1 MDSLFLRRPTAP
13 SFQPEL
19 KPSAPPKPASPRSP
33 LQPKHYWLFALL
45 AVTAVRFFMGWV
57 IPISPEEAY
66 HWNFAR
72 HLDWSYYDHPPMLA
86 WAIAV
91 GRLIFGDTEIG
102 VRFVPVLFSIG
113 TAVLLAG
120 LARRFYGDTGAA
132 WTVVLLA
139 LNPCVLVIGGWGFP
153 DAPLLFFWSLTLV
166 LVWRSLETGRGMWW
180 LGAGA
185 TLGAAMLSKYTAAF
199 LVPSVF
205 LYLIFSRQHRRWLAT
220 PWPYLGGVASLF
232 VFLPVI
238 YWNWAHDWVS
248 FRFQSTARLSAANDF
263 SWRAGGVFL
272 GEQWLAILPLTLPLA
287 VATLWQALRCR
298 RSDERFLFWLFLP
311 MIAFFW
317 AFGFTPSYHVLWALP
332 AYLTLTV
339 LMAGAMVRA
348 ETGIA
353 RLYRDRM
360 KWIGAVAACVLALG
374 VTHAAWVVP
383 GISPLRETY
392 GWDEIAARAK
402 TERAILLAS
411 QASQSKKAEDRG
423 LRIEDRISLDSPSS
437 ILDPQSSHGV
447 FYLAIGN
454 RSYPCPSQLAFHMN
468 DPENVHGSSLLG
480 IRNLQYQFWSDP
492 DRLRG
497 QDAVIVLESG
507 TGNPWTLSI
516 VAKHFQS
523 VEPAGEFIFPVGKL
537 PFGVK
542 RQRRFLFYRA
552 YGYRGL
558 QETDLP

>member
-1 MDSLFLRRPTAP
+1 MAESLSYF
-13 SFQPEL
+13 
-19 KPSAPPKPASPRSP
+19 
-33 LQPKHYWLFALL
+33 QPKHYWLVALL
-45 AVTAVRFFMGWV
+45 VVTAVRFVMAWV

-86 WAIAV
+86 WAIAL
-91 GRLIFGDTEIG
+91 GRLILGDTELG
-102 VRFVPVLFSIG
+102 VRLLPVMFSIG

-120 LARRFYGDTGAA
+120 LARRFYGDLGAA

-166 LVWRSLETGRGMWW
+166 LVWRALETGQGMWW

-185 TLGAAMLSKYTAAF
+185 ALGAAMLSKYTAAF

-205 LYLIFSRQHRRWLAT
+205 CYLLFSRQHRHWLAT
-220 PWPYLGGVASLF
+220 PWPYLGGVASLL
-232 VFLPVI
+232 VFSPVF

-272 GEQWLAILPLTLPLA
+272 GEQWLAILPLTLPLGIA
-287 VATLWQALRCR
+287 ALWQALKCR
-298 RSDERFLFWLFLP
+298 RVDERFLFWLFLP

-332 AYLTLTV
+332 AYLSLTV
-339 LMAGAMVRA
+339 LMAGAVVRQ
-348 ETGIA
+348 ETFVAKWYRRGI
-353 RLYRDRM
+353 
-360 KWIGAVAACVLALG
+360 KGIVAVAACVLVLG
-374 VTHAAWVVP
+374 VTHAAWVIP

-392 GWDEIAARAK
+392 GWEEIAARAK
-402 TERAILLAS
+402 AERDMLLAS
-411 QASQSKKAEDRG
+411 RVALAPGAASDPKNPEDRES
-423 LRIEDRISLDSPSS
+423 RIENGDLFDPSSS
-437 ILDPQSSHGV
+437 ILNLRSSIPDPQTSPGI
-447 FYLAIGN
+447 FFLAIGN
-454 RSYPCPSQLAFHMN
+454 RSYPCPSQLAFHLN

-492 DRLRG
+492 EKLRG

-523 VEPAGEFIFPVGKL
+523 IEPAGDIVLSIGKL
-537 PFGVK
+537 PFGTK
-542 RQRRFLFYRA
+542 RQRRFFFYRA
-552 YGYRGL
+552 RGYRGL
-558 QETDLP
+558 QEDVIP

>member
-1 MDSLFLRRPTAP
+1 MDSLYLRRPSPPT
-13 SFQPEL
+13 FQTEL
-19 KPSAPPKPASPRSP
+19 RPSAPSKPIKSRSL
-33 LQPKHYWLFALL
+33 LQQKHYWLAALL
-45 AVTAVRFFMGWV
+45 AVTAIRFFMAWV

-72 HLDWSYYDHPPMLA
+72 HLDWSYFDHPPMLA

-91 GRLIFGDTEIG
+91 GRLVFGDTELG
-102 VRFVPVLFSIG
+102 VRLVPLLFSIG

-120 LARRFYGDTGAA
+120 LARRFYGDLGAA
-132 WTVVLLA
+132 WVVVLLA

-166 LVWRSLETGRGMWW
+166 LVWRALETGKGVWW

-185 TLGAAMLSKYTAAF
+185 ALGTGMLSKYTAAF

-205 LYLIFSRQHRRWLAT
+205 LYLLFSRQHRRWLAS
-220 PWPYLGGVASLF
+220 PWPYLGGVTALL
-232 VFLPVI
+232 VFTPVI
-238 YWNWAHDWVS
+238 YWNWVHDWVS
-248 FRFQSTARLSAANDF
+248 FRFQSTARLSAANGF

-272 GEQWLAILPLTLPLA
+272 GEQWLAILPLTIPLA
-287 VATLWQALRCR
+287 IAALWQALRCR
-298 RSDERFLFWLFLP
+298 RPDERFLFWLFLP

-332 AYLTLTV
+332 AYLSLTV

-348 ETGIA
+348 ETYTARFYQRGI
-353 RLYRDRM
+353 
-360 KWIGAVAACVLALG
+360 KWIGVVAGCVLAVG
-374 VTHAAWVVP
+374 VIHAAWVIP

-402 TERAILLAS
+402 AERDTILAS
-411 QASQSKKAEDRG
+411 RASQSM
-423 LRIEDRISLDSPSS
+423 RIEDGGPRIEKFDLIDPRSTVHDSR
-437 ILDPQSSHGV
+437 SSHGPGV
-447 FYLAIGN
+447 FFLAIGN
-454 RSYPCPSQLAFHMN
+454 RSYPCPSQLAFYLN
-468 DPENVHGSSLLG
+468 DPKNVHGSSLLG

-492 DRLRG
+492 EKLRG

-507 TGNPWTLSI
+507 TGNDWTLNI

-523 VEPAGEFIFPVGKL
+523 VEPAGDFVFPVGKL
-537 PFGVK
+537 PFGIK
-542 RQRRFLFYRA
+542 RQRRFWFFRA

-558 QETDLP
+558 Q